1 MESQYIDNKG
11 LIDAETRIIDM
22 KKLVF
27 FNTKGGTG
35 KTTLCYNYGWYL
47 ALKRQ
52 KRVLFLDFDPQI
64 NLVKSFPDV
73 PAQALEQT
81 IEKMVVQ
88 YTRKHPIDLKDYILR
103 VNPHIDILP
112 SSNNISLLD
121 EYLTDYL
128 LERCCKENKIY
139 QAQHR
144 NVLIRRVLEEAIPE
158 GSYDYVLIDSQPN
171 YSLLSTSAILY
182 AQNIVVIMKPEL
194 FSYLDVSY
202 LFKIRQT
209 LAEKFDVD
217 VRIVAAL
224 INAYERGR
232 AINRT
237 IAENCR
243 SKYGDRFPIL
253 EQKIRNLAAYQMSIT
268 MERQPVFVSYPK
280 SAAAIDILSAFR
292 ELDAF
297 VDAAVPDPVPES
309 KHNSPIP

>member
-1 MESQYIDNKG
+1 
-11 LIDAETRIIDM
+11 M

-27 FNTKGGTG
+27 FNAKGGTG

-64 NLVKSFPDV
+64 NLVKSFPHV
-73 PAQALEQT
+73 PPQALEKT
-81 IEKMVVQ
+81 IEKMVVR
-88 YTRKHPIDLKDYILR
+88 YTHRQPIDLNDYLLR
-103 VNPHIDILP
+103 INPHIDILP
-112 SSNNISLLD
+112 SSNNISQLD

-128 LERCCKENKIY
+128 LERCCKENTIY

-182 AQNIVVIMKPEL
+182 AQNIVVIMRPEL
-194 FSYLDVSY
+194 FSYLDVGY
-202 LFKIRQT
+202 LFKICRT
-209 LAEKFDVD
+209 LSEKFNVD
-217 VRIVAAL
+217 IRIVAAL
-224 INAYERGR
+224 INAYESGR

-237 IAENCR
+237 IAEKCR

-268 MERQPVFVSYPK
+268 MERRPVFVSYPN
-280 SAAAIDILSAFR
+280 SAAAIDILKAFR

-297 VDAAVPDPVPES
+297 VDAAAPNPVPES
-309 KHNSPIP
+309 NPNSTTYTY